1 MSTSIFQIICHLK
14 PHYPATKCVFGKYP
28 GITDNELNGK
38 QHDWTGP
45 ETSGRYAICDAIY
58 TCF

>member
-28 GITDNELNGK
+28 GVTDNELNGK
-38 QHDWTGP
+38 QHEWQKM
-45 ETSGRYAICDAIY
+45 ETMIKGS
-58 TCF
+58 